1 MIDLPR
7 CGLCGA
13 LQRQQRQVDHHGLL
27 GFLAISRTGVVPG
40 NAPLWRLAKS
50 AAAGGYAAC
59 ASSKAIASMARME
72 YMTSRLRYRGRAMAP
87 AAPSAKYSGMKCSSR
102 SEEHTSELQSPCNLV
117 C

>member
-1 MIDLPR
+1 MHEHQQPGLLPR

-59 ASSKAIASMARME
+59 ASSK
-72 YMTSRLRYRGRAMAP
+72 
-87 AAPSAKYSGMKCSSR
+87 R
-102 SEEHTSELQSPCNLV
+102 SEEHTSELQSQSNLV
-117 C
+117 CRLLLEKKKKKRKNNI

>member
-1 MIDLPR
+1 MHEHQQPGLLPR

-72 YMTSRLRYRGRAMAP
+72 YMTSRLRYRGREVMYSILAMDAMAYEDAQ
-87 AAPSAKYSGMKCSSR
+87 AA
-102 SEEHTSELQSPCNLV
+102 
-117 C
+117 